1 MYLKSLEIHGFKS
14 FAQKAFLEFLPQ
26 TKDGRYTV
34 TSVVGPNGSG
44 KSNISDAIRWVM
56 GEQSMKMLRGK
67 KGEDIIFSGSD
78 SKGQMGMAAV
88 TMILD
93 NSDQRAPI
101 DYDELVITRRFYR
114 SGESEY
120 LINNNNV
127 RLIDLQILLAKA
139 QFGQGS
145 YSVIGQGTIDRL
157 LLQTPQERKD
167 FFDEACGI
175 KEFQIKRH
183 QAALKLHHTKENVD
197 QATALLNEVEPR
209 LRTLS
214 RQVKKLEQRQE
225 VEIELREWQEKYFYT
240 LYYHNQTQLDQLQ
253 QELKIINKEYTESN
267 SKLLAVQEE
276 LAKLARA
283 ESRQEVFANLQKE
296 YQEILRQKNL
306 LESEKAVLMGKLQT
320 EYSKAGKQNIGWLQS
335 KISSLQGELVRVEKE
350 LTDAENNS
358 QKNAE
363 EILRKKKELEEKLL
377 ERTEIKSKIGNLEQK
392 MSQVKNEQS
401 YMQYS
406 GLKAV
411 QAVLEDRHR
420 FGTVYGTVAQL
431 AEVEEKYRL
440 ALDVAAGGHLSSVV
454 VDSDRTAQTAIEYLR
469 AQELGVATFMPLN
482 KIKERFVSQ
491 DIAELKNRIGV
502 QGLAVELAKFDNRF
516 KNIFSYVLGNTL
528 IVDNLDV
535 AREIGI
541 GRIRMVTLEGD
552 VIEVSGSLKG
562 GYRKKERARGLSFSY
577 GDSPYLMGTDL
588 STLEEEVLD
597 YQKKQDAVDK
607 AYETIQI
614 DLQSL
619 LSGEQIAV
627 GRLTVLG
634 EQKQEF
640 SRELSALEQELSVHN
655 MTPEEYTENLQQVEK
670 QKEGVN
676 NEITNQDKLLFA
688 VEEKMKLFNEEEE
701 KKKQR
706 IFALQDLMQ
715 EEQNKLSLTVEK
727 KNTKQVL
734 VAKLETKQEDLST
747 EVYQELRTQLSAFK
761 ERGTEVLPVAE
772 METTLEKI
780 QKLKYQL
787 SLIGGIDEEVMT
799 EYQETKT
806 RYEYL
811 DGQLVDLNK
820 ALTDLE
826 SLIVELDELMKKKRD
841 KAFKQIKKEFSRYFE
856 ILFDGGKADLV
867 ELYGESKLAEDPDLS
882 IEDPSTWPDGLA
894 QDDTEVTPSVKKAQ
908 ILLGVDVIACPP
920 GKKIKNIQALSGGE
934 RTLASIALVCSIL
947 HTNPPPF
954 VVLDEVE
961 AALDEANTLRFTKIL
976 QELSTQS
983 QFVVITHNRVTM
995 HASDALY
1002 GVTMGA
1008 EGVSHLLSVKLAEA
1022 EKVVD

>member
-26 TKDGRYTV
+26 AKDGRYTV
-34 TSVVGPNGSG
+34 TSVVGPNGAG

-93 NSDQRAPI
+93 NADKRVPI

-120 LINNNNV
+120 LVNNNNV

-139 QFGQGS
+139 QFGQGA

-183 QAALKLHHTKENVD
+183 QAALKLYHTKENID

-225 VEIELREWQEKYFYT
+225 VEIQLRECQEKYFYT
-240 LYYHNQTQLDQLQ
+240 LYYYNQTQLEVLQ
-253 QELKIINKEYTESN
+253 QELKVFNKEYTESN
-267 SKLLAVQEE
+267 AKLLAVQEE
-276 LAKLARA
+276 MARLARE

-320 EYSKAGKQNIGWLQS
+320 EYSKAGKQNVGWLQS
-335 KISSLQGELVRVEKE
+335 KINNLEGEVARLEKE

-363 EILRKKKELEEKLL
+363 EILLKKKEVEEKLL
-377 ERTEIKSKIGNLEQK
+377 EHTEIKGKIGNLEQK
-392 MSQVKNEQS
+392 MLQVKNEQS

-411 QAVLEDRHR
+411 QAVLEERHR
-420 FGTVYGTVAQL
+420 LGVVYGTVAQL
-431 AEVEEKYRL
+431 AEVDEKYRL
-440 ALDVAAGGHLSSVV
+440 ALDVAAGGNLSSVV
-454 VDSDRTAQTAIEYLR
+454 VDNDGTAQKSIEYLR

-482 KIKERFVSQ
+482 KIRQRIVSQ
-491 DIAELKNRIGV
+491 DINELKNRSGV
-502 QGLAVELAKFDNRF
+502 HGLAVELAKFDSRF
-516 KNIFSYVLGNTL
+516 NNIFSYVLGNTL

-552 VIEVSGSLKG
+552 VVEVSGSLKG

-588 STLEEEVLD
+588 VTLEEEILT
-597 YQKKQDAVDK
+597 YQKQEELVDK
-607 AYETIQI
+607 DYELAKT

-627 GRLTVLG
+627 GRLTVFG
-634 EQKQEF
+634 EQKQELA
-640 SRELSALEQELSVHN
+640 RELSALQQELSVHN
-655 MTPEEYTENLQQVEK
+655 MTPEEYSENLHQVEK
-670 QKEGVN
+670 QKSGVEK
-676 NEITNQDKLLFA
+676 EIKNKEKELLG
-688 VEEKMKLFNEEEE
+688 VEEKMKLFNEGEE

-706 IFALQDLMQ
+706 IFALQDAMQ
-715 EEQNKLSLTVEK
+715 EEQTALSKIVEK
-727 KNTKQVL
+727 KNDKQVL
-734 VAKLETKQEDLST
+734 VAKLETKQEDLSN
-747 EVYQELRTQLSAFK
+747 EVYQELHTQLTALK
-761 ERGTEVLPVAE
+761 ERGTEVLPVVE
-772 METTLEKI
+772 MELTLEKI

-787 SLIGGIDEEVMT
+787 SLIGGIDEEVMA
-799 EYQETKT
+799 EYQETKE
-806 RYEYL
+806 RYGYL
-811 DGQLVDLNK
+811 DSQLTDLNK

-841 KAFKQIKKEFSRYFE
+841 KAFKQIKKEFSRYFA

-867 ELYGESKLAEDPDLS
+867 ELYGESKLAEDPNIS
-882 IEDPSTWPDGLA
+882 IEDLNNELENEEEENAKPKN
-894 QDDTEVTPSVKKAQ
+894 KKEQ

-934 RTLASIALVCSIL
+934 RTLASIALVCAIL

-976 QELSTQS
+976 QELSNQS

-1008 EGVSHLLSVKLAEA
+1008 DGISHLLSVKLTEA
-1022 EKVVD
+1022 EKIVD